1 MIKNPKSVFE
11 IEVKNI
17 QKNNKQKNVEFN
29 HIKL

>member
-1 MIKNPKSVFE
+1 MAKNAKSMFE
-11 IEVKNI
+11 IEGKNI